1 MSLTLIVSHITMP
14 KQRPTKS
21 AASGCSAEALSGD
34 IHIDADDTGSHDAFV
49 KRLLQ
54 VQQDAFQACLQSAI
68 AEIRQHRR
76 VDNFMRETTT
86 SLTELRVSLQY
97 TQTQVDELTAKQTND
112 NVDDLAKKLSD
123 CEDTI
128 AKVERTVDYQ
138 ENQSR
143 RCNLRFD
150 GRNAGRRKRN
160 LGAGGKKRA
169 PRNDNIA
176 GTSGNSSTSHD
187 DRAGTPNGPHRI
199 ESPDHRGQIRPVQ
212 RSRAGACGGQ
222 EKTTSW
228 NVCERRQL
236 AENYGETQRTSP
248 QNDESTRRREDRL
261 PVV

>member
-1 MSLTLIVSHITMP
+1 MP

-49 KRLLQ
+49 KKLLQ
-54 VQQDAFQACLQSAI
+54 VQQDAFQACLQIPI
-68 AEIRQHRR
+68 AEINRR

-112 NVDDLAKKLSD
+112 IVDDLGRKLRD

-128 AKVERTVDYQ
+128 ARVERTVDYQ

-150 GRNAGRRKRN
+150 GIPDAENETWEQAE
-160 LGAGGKKRA
+160 KKRA
-169 PRNDNIA
+169 PRNNNIA
-176 GTSGNSSTSHD
+176 GTSGNSSTRHD
-187 DRAGTPNGPHRI
+187 DRAGTPNGLHRI
-199 ESPDHRGQIRPVQ
+199 ESPDHRGQIRSVQ
-212 RSRAGACGGQ
+212 RPRARACGGQ

-228 NVCERRQL
+228 DICERRL
-236 AENYGETQRTSP
+236 FAENYGETQRTSP